1 MIIDSRLE
9 LSDKQAVTAT
19 AKSPTRWTSGR
30 PHLIWATVMCRFM
43 R

>member
-19 AKSPTRWTSGR
+19 AKSTNKVDFGQIGR
-30 PHLIWATVMCRFM
+30 AHV
-43 R
+43 